1 MSTLRKDGRLQSSV
15 TITNPYTGVKEK
27 KYVYGYSEEEIQA
40 EKERLIR
47 EVDTLFL
54 IDMSFKT
61 WCEEFIR
68 MKYEENLEYTTIENY
83 EYNINK
89 YILPQIPKNLTVS
102 GVAIYHVKN
111 ILRNIKG
118 QRTKQLVYTILN
130 GIFNAAKREQLI
142 EKNPCEYILKPKYNP
157 NKAKIIVP
165 NMYLTLM
172 HTIQGTQL
180 QYLYTFAWGTGMRR
194 GEISALRWCDFDEVN
209 GTITIEHA
217 AKRTKKRGEYIGKP
231 KSHTSERKLKLSPS
245 TVRNLQLWKEVLKEI
260 LYEAK
265 IAWDDKGY
273 IFRSTK
279 WPDKKLPIGT
289 ITNTFAKLRIKLGF
303 PKGVRF
309 HSFRPTNA
317 TILAEHNIN
326 PKKIQLWLGH
336 FSAAFSLNQYVHAT
350 QTMQIGI
357 SDAIEA
363 EEISYEQLFKQS
375 TNIN

>member
-142 EKNPCEYILKPKYNP
+142 EKI
-157 NKAKIIVP
+157 
-165 NMYLTLM
+165 
-172 HTIQGTQL
+172 
-180 QYLYTFAWGTGMRR
+180 
-194 GEISALRWCDFDEVN
+194 
-209 GTITIEHA
+209 HA
-217 AKRTKKRGEYIGKP
+217 
-231 KSHTSERKLKLSPS
+231 S
-245 TVRNLQLWKEVLKEI
+245 
-260 LYEAK
+260 
-265 IAWDDKGY
+265 
-273 IFRSTK
+273 IF
-279 WPDKKLPIGT
+279 
-289 ITNTFAKLRIKLGF
+289 
-303 PKGVRF
+303 
-309 HSFRPTNA
+309 
-317 TILAEHNIN
+317 
-326 PKKIQLWLGH
+326 
-336 FSAAFSLNQYVHAT
+336 
-350 QTMQIGI
+350 
-357 SDAIEA
+357 
-363 EEISYEQLFKQS
+363 
-375 TNIN
+375 

>member
-27 KYVYGYSEEEIQA
+27 KYVYGYSEEEIKA

-47 EVDTLFL
+47 EIDTLFL

-130 GIFNAAKREQLI
+130 GLFKAAKREQLI
-142 EKNPCEYILKPKYNP
+142 EKNPCEFILKPRYNP
-157 NKAKIIVP
+157 NKAKVIVP
-165 NMYLTLM
+165 DMYLTLM

-231 KSHTSERKLKLSPS
+231 KSRTSERKLKLSPS

-260 LYEAK
+260 LLEAK

-289 ITNTFAKLRIKLGF
+289 ISNTFRKLRIKLGF

-336 FSAAFSLNQYVHAT
+336 SSAAFSLNQYVHAT

-363 EEISYEQLFKQS
+363 EKMSYERLFKQS

>member
-1 MSTLRKDGRLQSSV
+1 MSTLRKDGRLQSSI
-15 TITNPYTGVKEK
+15 TITNPYTGVKQK
-27 KYVYGYSEEEIQA
+27 YYVYGYSEKEIQN
-40 EKERLIR
+40 EKERLLK
-47 EVDTLFL
+47 EVDSIFL
-54 IDMSFKT
+54 VDMSFKS

-68 MKYEENLEYTTIENY
+68 MKYEENLEYTTVENY

-89 YILPQIPKNLTVS
+89 YIMPQLPKNIPVS
-102 GVAIYHVKN
+102 GVAIHHVKN

-142 EKNPCEYILKPKYNP
+142 EKNPCEYILKPKYTP
-157 NKAKIIVP
+157 IKAKIIVP
-165 NMYLTLM
+165 DMYLTLM
-172 HTIQGTQL
+172 HEIQGTQL
-180 QYLYTFAWGTGMRR
+180 QYLYTFAWDTGMRR

-231 KSHTSERKLKLSPS
+231 KSRTSERKLKLSPS
-245 TVRNLQLWKEVLKEI
+245 TVRNIKLWKEVLKEI

-265 IAWDDKGY
+265 IAWDNNGY
-273 IFRSTK
+273 IFRSMK
-279 WPDKKLPIGT
+279 WPSQKLPNGT
-289 ITNTFAKLRIKLGF
+289 ITNTFRKLRIKLGF
-303 PKGVRF
+303 PEGIRF

-336 FSAAFSLNQYVHAT
+336 SSAAFSLNQYVHAT

-357 SDAIEA
+357 SDAIED
-363 EEISYEQLFKQS
+363 EKINYEQLFKQNA
-375 TNIN
+375 NIN

>member
-27 KYVYGYSEEEIQA
+27 KYVYGYSEEEIKA

-47 EVDTLFL
+47 EIDTLFL

-130 GIFNAAKREQLI
+130 GLFKAAKREQLI
-142 EKNPCEYILKPKYNP
+142 EKNPCEFILKPRYNP
-157 NKAKIIVP
+157 NKAKVIVP
-165 NMYLTLM
+165 DMYLTLM

-231 KSHTSERKLKLSPS
+231 KSRTSERKLKLSPS

-260 LYEAK
+260 LLEAK

-289 ITNTFAKLRIKLGF
+289 ISNTFRKLRIKLGL

-336 FSAAFSLNQYVHAT
+336 SSAAFSLNQYVHAT

-363 EEISYEQLFKQS
+363 EKMSYERLFKQS